1 MSIFFFSLFS
11 IFGLFF
17 SFLVISSINPV
28 NSVLF
33 LVSSFVC
40 FSVILFLLQL
50 EFIPLMF
57 IIIYVGAIAILFLFV
72 VMMLNIKLATKT
84 SDFFK
89 YFPFGSLIALFFWVC
104 ILFQL
109 NQNLIAPQ
117 ITNKL
122 VYQEHFWFLFLDSVT
137 NLEVLGQVLYTY
149 YFLFFLLGG
158 IILLV
163 AMIGSIVLTFPYN
176 KKVKIQYLFRQ
187 LSRNQK
193 TALFFLSNS

>member
-1 MSIFFFSLFS
+1 MPIFFFYLFS
-11 IFGLFF
+11 IFGLLF
-17 SFLVISSINPV
+17 SFFVISSINPV

-33 LVSSFVC
+33 LVSSFIC
-40 FSVILFLLQL
+40 FSVTLFLLQL

-72 VMMLNIKLATKT
+72 VMMLNIKLATKI

-89 YFPFGSLIALFFWVC
+89 YFPFGSLVALFFGVC
-104 ILFQL
+104 ILIQL
-109 NQNLIAPQ
+109 NHNVVTPQ
-117 ITNKL
+117 IVNKL
-122 VYQEHFWFLFLDSVT
+122 LYQEHFWFLFLDKVT
-137 NLEVLGQVLYTY
+137 NLEVLGRVLYTH
-149 YFLFFLLGG
+149 YFLLFLLGG

-163 AMIGSIVLTFPYN
+163 AMIGSIVLTFQYN
-176 KKVKIQYLFRQ
+176 KKVKNQYLFRQ